1 LYFNREYD
9 VTLGNKLFYCIIGL
23 ALLLFVAGFLSM
35 FNVSTTVV
43 DQARLWQETERPLIR
58 QPVAMKPGN
67 RWDAEFGEILGKQS
81 GHDLSE
87 IYELVGVVDSEGSHA
102 LIRIKDPTE
111 TRRGEV
117 IRVTLGAD
125 LAGGVKVTHI
135 EESRITLRRG
145 DERTVLALYQSSER
159 ENEQAMEK
167 RVDSQR

>member
-1 LYFNREYD
+1 MGNR
-9 VTLGNKLFYCIIGL
+9 LFYCIIGL

-43 DQARLWQETERPLIR
+43 DQTRIWQETERPSIR
-58 QPVAMKPGN
+58 QPVAMKPSN
-67 RWDAEFGEILGKQS
+67 RWDAEFGAILGAQS
-81 GHDLSE
+81 GHAGHDLSE

-145 DERTVLALYQSSER
+145 DERTVLALYESSER